1 VDAIQELLKAVQD
14 GQQVTHEMVVQLR
27 ESTDQKLAEL
37 PSLEAFME
45 KMAPEVKRL
54 IEENAA
60 AQAAA
65 PNQGSPAHPFKDF
78 GDFCSKVMSGS
89 VPSDYR
95 MAQTTAT
102 TAGGYLVPD
111 EFKAQI
117 LEIAME
123 GAIVRPRA
131 TVIPMATDTLKMPA
145 WNQDSHATNFYGGA
159 LGYWVAEGNAITAT
173 DTAVK
178 EVSLGVNA
186 LAALNYQSIR
196 LLKASPMGVAGLLEK
211 SFGNVIRFMEDQSFI
226 DGTGTTHPQG
236 VIGSGCE
243 VAVTRAGAGAIA
255 TADVIGMYARF
266 LGATSNAVWICNQT
280 TIPQLFGMADAN
292 SNNLWAPSLVPG
304 VPGTLLGIPVVFSEK
319 ASALGTKG
327 DLILADF
334 NYYLIGDLGGMEIDY
349 SEHVRFANLE
359 GAMRLYKFVDGKPW
373 MSTTYTPRKGT
384 ALSPFVVLN

>member
-1 VDAIQELLKAVQD
+1 MDAIQELLKAVQD
-14 GQQVTHEMVVQLR
+14 GQQLTHEMVVQLR
-27 ESTDQKLAEL
+27 ESTDQKLADL

-65 PNQGSPAHPFKDF
+65 PNQGTPAHPFSDF

-89 VPSDYR
+89 VPRDYR
-95 MAQTTAT
+95 MAQTTAA

-178 EVSLGVNA
+178 EVSLNVNA

-196 LLKASPMGVAGLLEK
+196 LLKASPMGVAGLLEQ
-211 SFGNVIRFMEDQSFI
+211 SFGNVIRFMEDQAFI

-280 TIPQLFGMADAN
+280 TIPKLFGMADAA
-292 SNNLWAPSLVPG
+292 SNNLWTSSLVPG
-304 VPGTLLGIPVVFSEK
+304 IPSTLLGIPVLFSEK
-319 ASALGTKG
+319 ASVLGTKG

-334 NYYLIGDLGGMEIDY
+334 KYYLIGDLGGMEIDY

-384 ALSPFVVLN
+384 ALSPFVVLV

>member
-1 VDAIQELLKAVQD
+1 
-14 GQQVTHEMVVQLR
+14 
-27 ESTDQKLAEL
+27 
-37 PSLEAFME
+37 
-45 KMAPEVKRL
+45 
-54 IEENAA
+54 
-60 AQAAA
+60 
-65 PNQGSPAHPFKDF
+65 
-78 GDFCSKVMSGS
+78 MSGS

-123 GAIVRPRA
+123 GAIVRPSA